1 MGKKELKILTYPHS
15 LILTFATCLMA
26 TRSPSLFLTPAY
38 TIPNPPLPRT
48 GPTLYSFSKGSREGR
63 NIFPDVWNKKGIF
76 RGRQNN
82 NISRLTHLEGERS
95 YQWGLKY
102 FFVQNI
108 FACLDVGAHLHVLKL
123 RRKLSELSTCVHIT
137 HWPCGGPAWWMPSLA
152 RFLHHPEY
160 MDHLLRSWVE

>member
-1 MGKKELKILTYPHS
+1 MGWILSGEKELKILTYPHS

-123 RRKLSELSTCVHIT
+123 RRKLWV
-137 HWPCGGPAWWMPSLA
+137 
-152 RFLHHPEY
+152 
-160 MDHLLRSWVE
+160 SWVRVFTSHIGRAGAQPGECLV